1 MSRFIDLEDWA
12 EIWLARNRDP
22 AFLLHNVSIA
32 FFQTKLREYLC
43 HYHRLFVRWLLEQ
56 NQCNQNIDNI
66 LEMMK
71 SGMADFREGWG
82 YICEE
87 DLEKLR
93 ALRKSFVNMERM
105 NFAQRYVS
113 VLPPA
118 LEVSC

>member
-1 MSRFIDLEDWA
+1 M
-12 EIWLARNRDP
+12 
-22 AFLLHNVSIA
+22 HNVSIA